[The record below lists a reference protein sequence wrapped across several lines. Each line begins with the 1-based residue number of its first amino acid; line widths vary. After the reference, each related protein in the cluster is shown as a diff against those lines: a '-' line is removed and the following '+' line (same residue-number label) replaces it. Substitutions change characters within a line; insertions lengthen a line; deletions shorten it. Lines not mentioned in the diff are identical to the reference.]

1 MDQPTSP
8 SAAALSSARAPKIVQ
23 AMVGA
28 IFATIKCR
36 PPLLT
41 LNLVRCQFNAK
52 LERLLMML
60 PVFGVRQPTRPP
72 LRGLVLCLCPLQLR
86 PSLAEGRF
94 FCTEID
100 CVVADTDGGR
110 SVAVTMVPAAVH
122 EALGVVAR
130 GYAAQLNNFSAGTIR
145 GIGHNEVHE

>member
-41 LNLVRCQFNAK
+41 LNLVLCQFNAK

-94 FCTEID
+94 FVLRSIAWWPTPT
-100 CVVADTDGGR
+100 VGG
-110 SVAVTMVPAAVH
+110 
-122 EALGVVAR
+122 
-130 GYAAQLNNFSAGTIR
+130 QLL
-145 GIGHNEVHE
+145 